1 MNALLVSLSY
11 HHHNTKQVADV
22 IARVIGAEVRA
33 PQEISPG
40 EVSDYDLLGMG
51 SGIYSGRHHQTLLD
65 LAGALPPVTSRR
77 AFLFYTSSA
86 VMVGDADSRR
96 FQDYVGEINAP
107 LREKL
112 VSKGYTIIGEFSCP
126 GFNTNSFIRHF
137 GGLNK
142 GRPNAEDLARAE
154 GFARKVLAGSTR

>member
-65 LAGALPPVTSRR
+65 LAESLPSVSSKR
-77 AFLFYTSSA
+77 AFLFSTSSA

-96 FQDYVGEINAP
+96 FQDYIGEIHAP

-112 VSKGYTIIGEFSCP
+112 VSKDYTVIGEFSCP
-126 GFNTNSFIRHF
+126 GLNTNSFIRHF

-142 GRPNAEDLARAE
+142 GRPNAADLARAE
-154 GFARKVLAGSTR
+154 KFAREVLTEASR